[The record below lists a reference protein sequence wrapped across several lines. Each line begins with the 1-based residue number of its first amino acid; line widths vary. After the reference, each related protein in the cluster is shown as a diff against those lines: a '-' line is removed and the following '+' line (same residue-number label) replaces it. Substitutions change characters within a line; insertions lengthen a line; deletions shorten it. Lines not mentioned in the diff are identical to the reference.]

1 MQTFNVGNKECV
13 ALVRKLTPRECLR
26 LMGVDDRNIDKL
38 IEAREVDDA
47 AKQMQNEHTSVKRV
61 LSNSSLYKLAG
72 NSIVVDVLYHIF
84 RKAFVERGN
93 EAIQLG
99 LFDTVNEAPCEYT
112 SNNPLRV
119 VTLCSGYDSQCLA
132 LERLKA
138 DYPPFDY
145 ELIAWSEIDPAACK
159 AHDAL
164 FPQWADR
171 NLGDMTKI
179 DWERVPDFDLLFYS
193 TPCFVA
199 GTLVLTDKGYKS
211 IEDVKIGDMV
221 MTHNNRF
228 RKVVDAG
235 KKPAKEIVKI
245 RSMMFDEIFCTPN
258 HPFYTRKRYR
268 KGHKSVRCFAEPV
281 WKAAQELTSDDY
293 LGLAINTNEQIPEW
307 NGVALHR
314 GTHWDVANELQKH
327 LSSEYFWYLMG
338 RYIGDGWQRNDETH
352 KSILVACSDRNK
364 DVLLQTIETLG
375 WRYTLTKE
383 KTCYRVMIYSKE
395 LCEFVN
401 RYGKYAHN
409 KCIDAETMNLP
420 LHLLNAFLQG
430 YVDSDGCYVNT
441 EYEITTTSKKLAY
454 GLMQIVAKVHKRP
467 SRIYKVKRPDKYII
481 EDREVN
487 QRNSYMVVWHTD
499 KRKQDKAFYED
510 GYVWFPIKEIT
521 STNRKEFVYNLEVEE
536 DHSYTANGAI
546 VHNCQSISQAG
557 LQHGFTEGSGTRS
570 SIIWNVR
577 DALIT
582 KRPRYAC
589 LENVA
594 AMVSQ
599 KFLPMFNLWQ
609 TEIARLGYTNYGK
622 VLNAKDYGVPQNR
635 ERIFLWSVLGDVQ
648 YHFPEPM
655 PLTKQLKDILE
666 DEVDT
671 RFYLNPE
678 RVQEFVRD
686 NIDKVTKY
694 ASEGIGEIEPMPEKL
709 REWIENYEKKSI
721 TTDK

>member
-1 MQTFNVGNKECV
+1 M
-13 ALVRKLTPRECLR
+13 
-26 LMGVDDRNIDKL
+26 
-38 IEAREVDDA
+38 
-47 AKQMQNEHTSVKRV
+47 
-61 LSNSSLYKLAG
+61 
-72 NSIVVDVLYHIF
+72 
-84 RKAFVERGN
+84 
-93 EAIQLG
+93 
-99 LFDTVNEAPCEYT
+99 EYT
-112 SNNPLRV
+112 NEKPLKV
-119 VTLCSGYDSQCLA
+119 ITLCSGYDSQCLA
-132 LERLKA
+132 LERLKTV
-138 DYPPFDY
+138 YPEFDY
-145 ELIAWSEIDPAACK
+145 ELIAWSEFDPESKTPLNKQPAVV
-159 AHDAL
+159 AHNAL
-164 FPQWADR
+164 FPQWKDR

-179 DWERVPDFDLLFYS
+179 DWKIVPDFDLLFYS

-228 RKVVDAG
+228 RKVIDAG

-268 KGHKSVRCFAEPV
+268 KGHKSIRCFAEPE
-281 WKAAQELTSDDY
+281 WK
-293 LGLAINTNEQIPEW
+293 
-307 NGVALHR
+307 GVALHR
-314 GTHWDVANELQKH
+314 GTHWDGVNELQKH
-327 LSSEYFWYLMG
+327 LSSECFWYLMG
-338 RYIGDGWQRNDETH
+338 RYIGDGWQRNDNTH

-383 KTCYRVMIYSKE
+383 KTCYRVTIYSKE

-430 YVDSDGCYVNT
+430 YVDSDGCYVDT
-441 EYEITTTSKKLAY
+441 EYKITTTSKKLAY

-467 SRIYKVKRPDKYII
+467 SRIYKAKRPDKHII
-481 EDREVN
+481 EGREVN

-546 VHNCQSISQAG
+546 VHNCQSVSQAG

-577 DALIT
+577 DAVKI
-582 KRPRYAC
+582 KRPKFLC
-589 LENVA
+589 LENVK
-594 AMVSQ
+594 AMVSG
-599 KFLPMFNLWQ
+599 KFVGMFNLWQ
-609 TEIARLGYTNYGK
+609 RELEKLGYANFAQ

-635 ERIFLWSVLGDVQ
+635 ERIFLVSIRIDDKNDMPR
-648 YHFPEPM
+648 YYFPNSFHLE
-655 PLTKQLKDILE
+655 KKLKDVLE
-666 DEVDT
+666 DKVEEKYYLSDKMIECFQHRTEVAIEKGNGF
-671 RFYLNPE
+671 RFSPSNGGGYGKAITTLAGS
-678 RVQEFVRD
+678 RTDD
-686 NIDKVTKY
+686 NFIIEDET
-694 ASEGIGEIEPMPEKL
+694 EIED
-709 REWIENYEKKSI
+709 RR
-721 TTDK
+721 